1 MSPHMP
7 TPDSRPRLHIT
18 IEFVLT
24 TLQAIRPIRILR
36 VPQPTPDT
44 SDMNADTDS
53 NYVRNATPVL
63 QPLRRNEISIT
74 RVVIVILAVTAGV
87 ITFRQTF
94 GQTTV
99 YTVLELSAGI
109 PSRLN
114 NLGDVAGRGADSS
127 SGETQAIIWNHGRF
141 KKPKHLGKLH
151 GGEYSSASGIND
163 AGEVAGEA
171 NTAESI
177 VPFVWTPKG
186 LLKRIPLLPGDNCGQ
201 GLGINNHGHVAGYS
215 SGPKGKQAFLWTRS
229 NRVRNLGILPG
240 GNYSSASDINDSDE
254 VVGTSA
260 SAAGERAVLWT
271 TDGNIRDLGT
281 LPGDTSSEGSAI
293 NNNGDVVGY
302 SNGPRGMRA
311 FLWTEAS
318 GMQDLGVL
326 PGGDSSRAL
335 GINDMGTVVGS
346 STSSSGDRAFIWTKE
361 SGMTDLNSAASVTPG
376 VVFVEA
382 HAINSSG
389 NILALGKMSEQHAA
403 QALQNDVVHPDD
415 CAPAPPAS
423 FLLVPTPAN

>member
-1 MSPHMP
+1 MRS
-7 TPDSRPRLHIT
+7 
-18 IEFVLT
+18 VL
-24 TLQAIRPIRILR
+24 
-36 VPQPTPDT
+36 PQF
-44 SDMNADTDS
+44 
-53 NYVRNATPVL
+53 
-63 QPLRRNEISIT
+63 RRNKINVTS
-74 RVVIVILAVTAGV
+74 VVTVVLAVTAGV

-94 GQTTV
+94 GQTTE

-114 NLGDVAGRGADSS
+114 NFGDVAGRGADSS
-127 SGETQAIIWNHGRF
+127 SGETQATIWNHGHF

-201 GLGINNHGHVAGYS
+201 ALGINKDGDVAGYS
-215 SGPKGKQAFLWTRS
+215 SGPNGKQAFLWTRHKG
-229 NRVRNLGILPG
+229 VRNLGILPG
-240 GNYSSASDINDSDE
+240 GNYSSACDINGSDE

-260 SAAGERAVLWT
+260 SATGERAVLWST
-271 TDGNIRDLGT
+271 NGDIRDLGT
-281 LPGDTSSEGSAI
+281 LPGDTSSEASAI

-302 SNGPRGMRA
+302 SKGPRGMRA

-335 GINDMGTVVGS
+335 GINDMGAVVGS

-361 SGMTDLNSAASVTPG
+361 SGMTDLNTTVAAGPG
-376 VVFVEA
+376 VVLVEA
-382 HAINSSG
+382 HSINSSG
-389 NILALGKMSEQHAA
+389 NILALGTMSEQHAE
-403 QALQNDVVHPDD
+403 QTSQNDIVHPAD
-415 CAPAPPAS
+415 CAADPPAS
-423 FLLVPTPAN
+423 FILVPSSAK

>member
-1 MSPHMP
+1 M
-7 TPDSRPRLHIT
+7 L
-18 IEFVLT
+18 
-24 TLQAIRPIRILR
+24 RIMR
-36 VPQPTPDT
+36 
-44 SDMNADTDS
+44 
-53 NYVRNATPVL
+53 PVL
-63 QPLRRNEISIT
+63 RQFRRNKINMTS
-74 RVVIVILAVTAGV
+74 VVTVTLAVTAGV
-87 ITFRQTF
+87 VACRETF

-114 NLGDVAGRGADSS
+114 NFGDVAGRGADSS
-127 SGETQAIIWNHGRF
+127 SGETQATIWNHGRF
-141 KKPKHLGKLH
+141 KPKHLGKLH

-186 LLKRIPLLPGDNCGQ
+186 QLKRIPLLPGDNCGQ

-254 VVGTSA
+254 VAGTSG

-271 TDGNIRDLGT
+271 TNGNIRDLGT
-281 LPGDTSSEGSAI
+281 LPGYASSEASAI
-293 NNNGDVVGY
+293 NNNGDIVGY
-302 SNGPRGMRA
+302 SKGPRGMRA

-403 QALQNDVVHPDD
+403 QASQNDVVHPDD
-415 CAPAPPAS
+415 CAAAPPAS
-423 FLLVPTPAN
+423 FLLIPTPAK